1 MLSIDA
7 NVIVIFFIV
16 WILVFLLNK
25 FYYRPLLKIRG
36 ERHKKIE
43 EDRLSA
49 EQAKEEQ
56 EKMLMEIDQKIK
68 EAQSQARQTIDELEA
83 KALEEKERIINEV
96 NQEYKAR
103 VEEARQ
109 KLSDQLEELKMKLAQ
124 ETENLA
130 ERIKQKVLH

>member
-7 NVIVIFFIV
+7 NVIIVFFIV

-25 FYYRPLLKIRG
+25 FYYRPILKIKD
-36 ERHKKIE
+36 ERLKKIE
-43 EDRLSA
+43 EDRMLA
-49 EQAKEEQ
+49 EKAREDQ
-56 EKMLMEIDQKIK
+56 EKMLIEIEQKIK
-68 EAQSQARQTIDELEA
+68 EAQTQARQTIDELET

-109 KLSDQLEELKMKLAQ
+109 KLADQMEELKKKLTE

-130 ERIKQKVLH
+130 ERIRQKVIH